1 MEQYAKM
8 LRNKIAEL
16 HKDVDRLS
24 EAGEERVHGV
34 HGGPIRNNRTLRR
47 YNAM

>member
-16 HKDVDRLS
+16 HKDVERLS
-24 EAGEERVHGV
+24 EAGEERV